1 MMEFKI
7 LETSHNGKNFK
18 IEEDY
23 PEVGVYLYVY
33 DDGKCINDYLQNDI
47 KTCKE
52 LALENFGV
60 PLCSWKE
67 NDTSEGE

>member
-1 MMEFKI
+1 MDFKI
-7 LETSHNGKNFK
+7 LETSHNGRVFK

-33 DDGKCINDYLQNDI
+33 EDEMCVKDFLQNDI

-52 LALENFGV
+52 LAMEDYGV
-60 PLCSWKE
+60 PLSAWQE
-67 NDTSEGE
+67 NTKNEEE